1 VSRLDKQ
8 MLWASVA
15 LVWFMVGLGVLAFWI
30 DASACH
36 ARFAGYGETRYQVIG
51 GCMVKHKDQWKPA
64 EVFREVGQ

>member
-1 VSRLDKQ
+1 MTRIERE
-8 MLWASVA
+8 MLWGAVVIVSC
-15 LVWFMVGLGVLAFWI
+15 MVGLGALAFWL

-64 EVFREVGQ
+64 EVFREVGP